1 MKKNELIE
9 IDITDMTNLGF
20 GVARFDGTVV
30 FVSGAVTGDRVRARI
45 IKQTSSYAVG
55 RLEEILQASAE
66 RCQDR
71 CSVSACKSC
80 AYKHVTYESEL
91 KSKRGDVAA
100 AFKKAGLA
108 DIEIAEVLPSPALI
122 HYRNK
127 AQYPIAR
134 TKNGDYVVGFF
145 APKTHRVTEAR
156 TCPLAPRTF
165 PEILD
170 TLTGF
175 FKTHDLSCYD
185 EESGTGLLR
194 HVYLRRGE
202 VSGEVML
209 ALVINGR
216 SLPRADEL
224 GKLLKERHPEIRSF
238 MLNVNREK
246 TNVVLGG
253 EYIPVFGDGYITDT
267 LAGVELQLSA
277 PSFYQVNH
285 GGAELLYA
293 KVRELARPTPCDVVL
308 DLFCGVG
315 SIGLS
320 MANAVRRVIGIEIVE
335 SAVKMARHNAQAS
348 GIDNAEFYTG
358 DATNTEALLKN
369 AERERGEAISP
380 TLIVL
385 DPPRGGCSEEL
396 IRFTARL
403 APRRLVYVS
412 CNPQTLARDARLFRE
427 LGYKCDTV
435 YPVDMFPCTG
445 HVEAVCLLSCETPK
459 ERSG

>member
-20 GVARFDGTVV
+20 GVARFDGIVV
-30 FVSGAVTGDRVRARI
+30 FISGAVTGDRVLARI
-45 IKQTSSYAVG
+45 IKLTPSYAVG
-55 RLEEILQASAE
+55 RLEKLLIPSSERSAE
-66 RCQDR
+66 R

-80 AYKHVTYESEL
+80 AYKYVTYESEL

-100 AFKKAGLA
+100 AFKKAGLP
-108 DIEIAEVLPSPALI
+108 DVEIREVLPSPSLL

-127 AQYPIAR
+127 AQYPITR
-134 TKNGDYVVGFF
+134 TENGEYVIGFF
-145 APKTHRVTEAR
+145 APKSHRVTEAR
-156 TCPLAPRTF
+156 SCPLAPKCF
-165 PEILD
+165 PEILE
-170 TLTGF
+170 TLADF
-175 FKTHDLSCYD
+175 FKANDVSCYD
-185 EESGTGLLR
+185 EKSATGLLR

-209 ALVINGR
+209 VIVINGR
-216 SLPRADEL
+216 KLTCAAEL
-224 GKLLKERHPEIRSF
+224 GKLLQARHPEIKAF

-246 TNVVLGG
+246 TNVVLGD
-253 EYIPVFGDGYITDT
+253 EYVTVFGDGYIIDT

-285 GGAELLYA
+285 DGAELLYA
-293 KVRELARPTPCDVVL
+293 KVRELAQPTPCDVVL

-320 MANAVRRVIGIEIVE
+320 IARDVKSVIGIEIVE
-335 SAVKMARHNAQAS
+335 SAVEMARHNAQAS

-358 DATNTEALLKN
+358 DATDTEALLKN

-380 TLIVL
+380 TLIIL

-412 CNPQTLARDARLFRE
+412 CNPQTLARDVRLFGDH
-427 LGYKCDTV
+427 GYKCDTV
-435 YPVDMFPCTG
+435 YPVDMFPGTG
-445 HVEAVCLLSCETPK
+445 HVECAACLTRK
-459 ERSG
+459 